1 MLCHDQTASH
11 ARGIV
16 SLIDPSA
23 LNEAR
28 VISMVMTIGDAE
40 IFLSKWGFSVS
51 GEGTLG
57 FCNALNRR
65 RECPFSRG

>member
-1 MLCHDQTASH
+1 MLCHDQIPSH

-16 SLIDPSA
+16 SLIDPSR

-28 VISMVMTIGDAE
+28 VISIVITIGDAE
-40 IFLSKWGFSVS
+40 NFLSKWGFSVG

-57 FCNALNRR
+57 FCNAPNRR

>member
-1 MLCHDQTASH
+1 MLCHDQTPSH

-16 SLIDPSA
+16 SLIDPSG

-28 VISMVMTIGDAE
+28 VISIVITIGDAE

-51 GEGTLG
+51 GEGTL
-57 FCNALNRR
+57 L
-65 RECPFSRG
+65 